1 MSATITPVD
10 ASETAT
16 APAPAHRLRRFARPA
31 AALLSGFVLY
41 LSFPPRPLWW
51 LAPPAFALLGWALRG
66 RRLRAGFG
74 LGYLA
79 GLGFLLPLLVWT
91 GEEVG
96 PGPWLALAAVE
107 ALFVAA
113 AGLGVAAVSR
123 LPWWPFFAAGVW
135 ILAEG
140 ARARVPFGG
149 FPWGKIAFGQA
160 DGVFLPL
167 AAVGG
172 TPLLGFAVALCG
184 FGLYEAARLVRA
196 RRAQGGPEGSATAP
210 GSPAPDAPATASGT
224 AAPGAVSAASGA
236 SAMASGS
243 TAPDTTSAASG
254 STAPD
259 ADATASGATASGA
272 SAPDATTGTPS
283 AIDAAPP
290 RPATGVGTGTTPG
303 RPATGATPPRPG
315 TLPRGPL
322 VAAALAVLL
331 PVTGALA
338 ALPLVDDSA
347 EDGTATVAA
356 VQGNVPRLGLD
367 FNAQRRAVLDN
378 HAARTRELAEAVKEK
393 REPQP
398 DFVLW
403 PENSSD
409 IDPYANADAADVIDE
424 AVRAIGAP
432 TVIGAVIAPETG
444 KLRNTLIQWEPG
456 RGPVATY
463 DKRHVQP
470 FGEYIPMRPL
480 VRIFN
485 SNVDRVSRDFGPGHE
500 VGVFDLAGTKVGL
513 ATCYE
518 AAFDWAVRDTV
529 THGAQLITV
538 PSNNATFGRSEMTY
552 QQLAMSR
559 VRAVEHSRAVVV
571 PVTSGVSAVIRPDG
585 EVVAQTRMFTPDV
598 LVEKVPLRSSQTP
611 ATRMGTLPEALLAAL
626 AAAGLG
632 WSALRSVRA
641 RRTRAE

>member
-1 MSATITPVD
+1 MSTTMTPVD
-10 ASETAT
+10 VPE
-16 APAPAHRLRRFARPA
+16 PAPVPGRGRVPRRLLRPGA
-31 AALLSGFVLY
+31 AVLSGLLLF

-51 LAPPAFALLGWALRG
+51 LALPAFGLLGWTLRG
-66 RRLRAGFG
+66 RRPRAGFG
-74 LGYLA
+74 LGYLT

-96 PGPWLALAAVE
+96 PGPWLALAGVE

-113 AGLGVAAVSR
+113 AGLGIAAVSR
-123 LPWWPFFAAGVW
+123 LPLWPVFAAAVW
-135 ILAEG
+135 ILGEA

-160 DGVFLPL
+160 DGFFLPL

-172 TPLLGFAVALCG
+172 TPVLGFAVALCG
-184 FGLYEAARLVRA
+184 FGLYEVVRQVLK
-196 RRAQGGPEGSATAP
+196 RR
-210 GSPAPDAPATASGT
+210 
-224 AAPGAVSAASGA
+224 
-236 SAMASGS
+236 
-243 TAPDTTSAASG
+243 
-254 STAPD
+254 
-259 ADATASGATASGA
+259 
-272 SAPDATTGTPS
+272 
-283 AIDAAPP
+283 
-290 RPATGVGTGTTPG
+290 
-303 RPATGATPPRPG
+303 RPG
-315 TLPRGPL
+315 TDETPAPAARGPL
-322 VAAALAVLL
+322 VAAALAVLV

-367 FNAQRRAVLDN
+367 FNSQRRAVLDN
-378 HAARTRELAEAVKEK
+378 HANRTKELAAEVKAG

-398 DFVLW
+398 DLVLW

-409 IDPYANADAADVIDE
+409 IDPYANPDAYEVIDQ

-444 KLRNTLIQWEPG
+444 KLRNTLIQWNPG
-456 RGPVATY
+456 RGPVAEY

-470 FGEYIPMRPL
+470 FGEYIPMRSF
-480 VRIFN
+480 VRLFN
-485 SNVDRVSRDFGPGHE
+485 SNVDRVRRDFGAGTK

-529 THGAQLITV
+529 THGAQIISV

-559 VRAVEHSRAVVV
+559 VRAVEHSRSVVV

-585 EVVAQTRMFTPDV
+585 EIVAQTKLFTPDV
-598 LVEKVPLRSSQTP
+598 LVEKVPLRSSLTP
-611 ATRMGTLPEALLAAL
+611 ATRMGTLPEALLVAL
-626 AAAGLG
+626 AVAGLG
-632 WSALRSVRA
+632 WSAARSVRA
-641 RRTRAE
+641 RRGRTGVAA

>member
-10 ASETAT
+10 ASAADTVP
-16 APAPAHRLRRFARPA
+16 APAPRWRRFVRPG
-31 AALLSGFVLY
+31 AALLSGLLLY

-51 LAPPAFALLGWALRG
+51 LALPAFALLGWTLRG

-107 ALFVAA
+107 ALFVAL
-113 AGLGVAAVSR
+113 AGLGIAAVSR

-135 ILAEG
+135 ILSEAV
-140 ARARVPFGG
+140 RARVPFGG

-160 DGVFLPL
+160 DGMFLPL

-172 TPLLGFAVALCG
+172 TPVLGFAVALCG
-184 FGLYEAARLVRA
+184 FGLYEAYRQIQA
-196 RRAQGGPEGSATAP
+196 RRAAGTETGTVRDEDTGTGGDTRTGTGAGAGNEVGTGAEGGTDTEA
-210 GSPAPDAPATASGT
+210 GGVVPAR
-224 AAPGAVSAASGA
+224 
-236 SAMASGS
+236 
-243 TAPDTTSAASG
+243 TSA
-254 STAPD
+254 
-259 ADATASGATASGA
+259 
-272 SAPDATTGTPS
+272 TGTP
-283 AIDAAPP
+283 A
-290 RPATGVGTGTTPG
+290 RTGTATGSGAAGG
-303 RPATGATPPRPG
+303 ARPR
-315 TLPRGPL
+315 TLPHGPL
-322 VAAALAVLL
+322 VAAALAVLV
-331 PVTGALA
+331 PVAGALA

-367 FNAQRRAVLDN
+367 FNSQRRAVLDN
-378 HAARTRELAEAVKEK
+378 HVARTRELAEDVKAG
-393 REPQP
+393 RAPQP

-409 IDPYANADAADVIDE
+409 IDPYANPDAADVIDG
-424 AVRAIGAP
+424 AVRAIGVP

-444 KLRNTLIQWEPG
+444 KLRNTLIEWDPD

-470 FGEYIPMRPL
+470 FGEYIPMRSL
-480 VRIFN
+480 VRVFN
-485 SNVDRVSRDFGPGHE
+485 SNVDRVSRDFGAGTK

-529 THGAQLITV
+529 THGAQLISV

-585 EVVAQTRMFTPDV
+585 EIVAETKMFTPDV
-598 LVEKVPLRSSQTP
+598 LVEKVPLRSSLTP
-611 ATRMGTLPEALLAAL
+611 ATRMGTLPEALLVAL

-632 WSALRSVRA
+632 WSTFRSVRA
-641 RRTRAE
+641 RRTAAE